1 MDARGLRALSI
12 VLVVVCLVAAA
23 VAPIGAAADPGSR
36 PAALQAEDELALEDA
51 DQIVMDVFIAENGS
65 ALVTV
70 DYQFRYGENGTSKA
84 AWERLRTDVESDTEA
99 YVDAERTKWND
110 TVADGANETGQN
122 MSLSNLSIATE
133 NETALQRI
141 GHVEVSFRWESFAAV
156 EINQL
161 TAGPALSGFTLDDD
175 TRLQFRWP
183 AGYSIYENDGQPQI
197 DPSPSNRTDDMVI
210 WRGSEVGFAD
220 ERPWIVLIEDGGS
233 NANTTAT
240 PSNEGPT
247 MPWTIVVL
255 ALALLAAVGAGGWLL
270 GRERTAD
277 NGSKREAERP
287 TQPDGSTGS
296 ASNAAD
302 GPPPE
307 LLSNEERVLRLLEE
321 RGGRIKQQAV
331 VSELGWTEAKT
342 SQVVGDLRE
351 ADEIEVFRIGRENV
365 LSLPEEDE
373 E

>member
-1 MDARGLRALSI
+1 MDSRGLRALSI
-12 VLVVVCLVAAA
+12 VLVVVCSVVVAAA
-23 VAPIGAAADPGSR
+23 PVGTAADPGSR

-51 DQIVMDVFIAENGS
+51 DRIVVDAFIAENGS

-70 DYQFRYGENGTSKA
+70 DYQFRYGEDDTSEA
-84 AWERLRTDVESDTEA
+84 AWERLRTDVESDTEVYA
-99 YVDAERTKWND
+99 DAERTKWNES
-110 TVADGANETGQN
+110 VADGANETEQN
-122 MSLSNLSIATE
+122 MSLSNLSVATE
-133 NETALQRI
+133 NETAPQGI
-141 GHVEVSFRWESFAAV
+141 GHVEVSFRWESFASV
-156 EINQL
+156 EINRL

-183 AGYSIYENDGQPQI
+183 AGYSIYESDGKPQI

-210 WRGSEVGFAD
+210 WRGSEVDFSA
-220 ERPWIVLIEDGGS
+220 EQPWVVLIEDGGS
-233 NANTTAT
+233 NATAT
-240 PSNEGPT
+240 PSNEGPP

-255 ALALLAAVGAGGWLL
+255 ALALLAAVGVGGWLL
-270 GRERTAD
+270 GRERIAG
-277 NGSKREAERP
+277 NGGDREDGRP
-287 TQPDGSTGS
+287 AQPDGSAGPTP
-296 ASNAAD
+296 NAVD

-365 LSLPEEDE
+365 LALSAEDE